1 MNRRSFL
8 IRSAGTVG
16 ALLTTQ
22 FLKDAQWLIAN
33 QEQALLVTP
42 VQRALETLY
51 AVPSEGKF
59 ALFLGGLPNEYI
71 EPQFTWEEFGN
82 IAWGYSEKDTLEYL
96 RENYDL
102 CKCGAQDRLNAKAD
116 DDLVLDWWLRHQSP
130 NALAYKQLEGI
141 DLGPQFDRAG
151 KTAGSIRFFDSFH
164 PGNETLWVEVPDLL
178 SVSLLQAR
186 LNELEQGI
194 RLEVLEG
201 DHGLG

>member
-22 FLKDAQWLIAN
+22 FLKNAQWLIAN
-33 QEQALLVTP
+33 QKQALLVTP

-71 EPQFTWEEFGN
+71 EPQFSWEEFGN
-82 IAWGYSEKDTLEYL
+82 TAWGYSEKDTLEYL
-96 RENYDL
+96 RESYDL

-141 DLGPQFDRAG
+141 DLGPKFDRAE
-151 KTAGSIRFFDSFH
+151 KTAGSILFSDSFH

-201 DHGLG
+201 DYGLG

>member
-16 ALLTTQ
+16 ALLTNQ
-22 FLKDAQWLIAN
+22 FLKDAQWLITN

-71 EPQFTWEEFGN
+71 DPQFTWEEFGN

-151 KTAGSIRFFDSFH
+151 KTAGSIRFFDGFQ

-201 DHGLG
+201 DYGLG

>member
-1 MNRRSFL
+1 MIRRSFL

-59 ALFLGGLPNEYI
+59 ALFLGGLPNEYTD
-71 EPQFTWEEFGN
+71 PQFTWEEFGN
-82 IAWGYSEKDTLEYL
+82 IAWGYSEKDALEYL

-116 DDLVLDWWLRHQSP
+116 DDLVFDWWLRHQSP
-130 NALAYKQLEGI
+130 NALAYKQLERI
-141 DLGPQFDRAG
+141 DLGPKFDRAG
-151 KTAGSIRFFDSFH
+151 KTAGSIHFIDGFH

-201 DHGLG
+201 DYGLG